1 MTPEEKHNYNRL
13 WAISPISYEA
23 VCKDDFI
30 IEMRSW
36 MEKWLALAYE
46 AGYRN
51 AKKGEL

>member
-1 MTPEEKHNYNRL
+1 MTVEEVHQYNKSH
-13 WAISPISYEA
+13 AISPISYEA

-30 IEMRSW
+30 IEMRVW
-36 MEKWLALAYE
+36 IEKWLAKAYE